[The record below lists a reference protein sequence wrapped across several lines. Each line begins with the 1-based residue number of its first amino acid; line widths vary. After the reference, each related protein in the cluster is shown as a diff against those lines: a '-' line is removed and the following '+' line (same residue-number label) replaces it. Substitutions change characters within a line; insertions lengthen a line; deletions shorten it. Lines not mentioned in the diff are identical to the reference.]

1 MLRRLHPRLPDG
13 LSDDRWIATDAAN
26 LIKHEAFD
34 LVGGERLARTVV
46 PTSFGRVQAGVV
58 AIPFVFLGAVARR
71 HRALARFT
79 KQYALENRTKF
90 ITNQGATIDP
100 VSLENPLSP
109 SPDIATDNLLMLS
122 LMYLR
127 FVFQFAELHDV
138 SQDAVE

>member
-1 MLRRLHPRLPDG
+1 MGRQRLTG
-13 LSDDRWIATDAAN
+13 AM
-26 LIKHEAFD
+26 
-34 LVGGERLARTVV
+34 V
-46 PTSFGRVQAGVV
+46 PTPLGRVQAGVV

-71 HRALARFT
+71 HRALAPLT

-90 ITNQGATIDP
+90 ITNQGATIDS

-122 LMYLR
+122 LMPLR
-127 FVFQFAELHDV
+127 FVLQFAEVHHV